1 MPKVAVKNLEGS
13 SVGEI
18 ELSDALFGLEKNNAL
33 VHQIYVTLS
42 GNLREPIAHTKTR
55 GDRAGSGMKP
65 WRQKGTGRARVGS
78 RRTPVWKKGGVVF
91 GPRNDRNFSTKA
103 NRKMRQKAT
112 LIALSDKIREG
123 KFILVDSLQ
132 LPERKTKFFAKALSA
147 FGCAGKSTLF
157 AFAGTENENRRAAR
171 NLDRSNHT
179 LVANVNVKDILD
191 AQYFI
196 VSKEAVQEMET
207 RFAEWAK

>member
-13 SVGEI
+13 NVGEI
-18 ELSDALFGLEKNNAL
+18 ELSDVLFGLEKNNAL

-123 KFILVDSLQ
+123 KFIAVDSLN
-132 LPERKTKFFAKALSA
+132 LSDKKTKFFAKALSA
-147 FGCAGKSTLF
+147 LGCVGKSTLF
-157 AFAGTENENRRAAR
+157 AFSGSEHENRKAAR
-171 NLDRSNHT
+171 NLDRSNNV

-196 VSKEAVQEMET
+196 VSKEAIKEMET
-207 RFAEWAK
+207 RFSEWVK